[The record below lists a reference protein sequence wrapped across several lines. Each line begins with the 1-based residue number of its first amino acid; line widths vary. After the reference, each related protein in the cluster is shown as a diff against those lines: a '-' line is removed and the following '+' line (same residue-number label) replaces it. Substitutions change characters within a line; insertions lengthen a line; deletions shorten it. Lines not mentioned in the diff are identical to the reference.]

1 MRGRFWLAIP
11 SLTNVWNMR
20 AGVAYLKI
28 GHLGNAP
35 YSGIP
40 GDGFYPLEHL
50 YPVDIG
56 RGEE

>member
-28 GHLGNAP
+28 GHKGAP
-35 YSGIP
+35 P
-40 GDGFYPLEHL
+40 GKDFYPLEHL
-50 YPVDIG
+50 YPIEIG
-56 RGEE
+56 KLEE